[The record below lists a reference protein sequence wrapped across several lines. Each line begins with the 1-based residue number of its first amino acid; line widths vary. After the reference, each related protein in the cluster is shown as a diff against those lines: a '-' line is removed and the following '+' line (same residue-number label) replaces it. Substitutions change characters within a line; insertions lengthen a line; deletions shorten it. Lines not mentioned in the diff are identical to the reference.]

1 MERFCKNCG
10 APLPPM
16 ARFCGKCGKPVDDH
30 SEPAVSSDWPADIYS
45 EPITSDDEPAA
56 GYDEDVLD
64 FGAPDDYDAYASDN
78 AAAGDAAPADG
89 PAKQKKMAG
98 SGKTALLLAA
108 AGLILA
114 VGVFFAVKLVRE
126 LRTDKSSVQ
135 KPAYTEA
142 ADEPAQENTPA
153 QPVQERP
160 AEEEPAQEAPEETA
174 AYQSETI
181 LDIRPGQLSWTAVT
195 GDYDLYFSVP
205 EGFVETAL
213 GCAAAGNTY
222 CYYAQTLDMLIRIWE
237 APVEAVGDPGSSLFS
252 AYGFT
257 VDGASMQ
264 ETENSRRY
272 TCTGDGRRMSVYETW
287 GDLYAYYVMFEY
299 PNGST
304 LETAAYESFAE
315 AFLSRASFNN
325 ELTQTGG
332 DYILPQSAERRLTR
346 DDLAGLSHLEL
357 CLARN
362 EIYARHGR
370 RFLNRDIAAYF
381 AEKDWYSPDI
391 DAAVFDA
398 NQESYLSEDERYNAG
413 FMLDYEKQKF
423 GKSYY

>member
-16 ARFCGKCGKPVDDH
+16 ARFCGKCGKPVNDH
-30 SEPAVSSDWPADIYS
+30 SEPAVSSDWSGIYS
-45 EPITSDDEPAA
+45 EPITSDDE
-56 GYDEDVLD
+56 
-64 FGAPDDYDAYASDN
+64 
-78 AAAGDAAPADG
+78 PADG

-174 AYQSETI
+174 AYQSTI

-213 GCAAAGNTY
+213 GYAAAGNTY
-222 CYYAQTLDMLIRIWE
+222 CYYAQTLDMQIRVWE

-304 LETAAYESFAE
+304 LETAAYENFAE

>member
-10 APLPPM
+10 APLPPT

-30 SEPAVSSDWPADIYS
+30 SEPAVSSDWPAGIYS

-56 GYDEDVLD
+56 GYEDVLD

-78 AAAGDAAPADG
+78 GDAAGDAAPADG
-89 PAKQKKMAG
+89 PARQKKTAG
-98 SGKTALLLAA
+98 SGKTALFLAV

-114 VGVFFAVKLVRE
+114 VGVFFAVKLVQE

-142 ADEPAQENTPA
+142 ADEPAQEDTPA

-160 AEEEPAQEAPEETA
+160 AEAEPAQEELEETA

-181 LDIRPGQLSWTAVT
+181 LDIRPDQLSWTAVA
-195 GDYDLYFSVP
+195 GFYGLYFSEP

-213 GCAAAGNTY
+213 GYATIGNTY
-222 CYYAQTLDMLIRIWE
+222 CYYAQTLDMQIRVWE
-237 APVEAVGDPGSSLFS
+237 APVEAVGDPDSRLFA
-252 AYGFT
+252 AYGYT
-257 VDGASMQ
+257 VDEASVQ

-272 TCTGDGRRMSVYETW
+272 TCMGDGRRMSAYETW
-287 GDLYAYYVMFEY
+287 GDLYAYYVIFEY

-304 LETAAYESFAE
+304 LETAAYEEFAE
-315 AFLSRASFNN
+315 AFLSRASFDN

>member
-1 MERFCKNCG
+1 
-10 APLPPM
+10 
-16 ARFCGKCGKPVDDH
+16 
-30 SEPAVSSDWPADIYS
+30 
-45 EPITSDDEPAA
+45 
-56 GYDEDVLD
+56 
-64 FGAPDDYDAYASDN
+64 
-78 AAAGDAAPADG
+78 
-89 PAKQKKMAG
+89 
-98 SGKTALLLAA
+98 
-108 AGLILA
+108 
-114 VGVFFAVKLVRE
+114 
-126 LRTDKSSVQ
+126 
-135 KPAYTEA
+135 
-142 ADEPAQENTPA
+142 
-153 QPVQERP
+153 
-160 AEEEPAQEAPEETA
+160 
-174 AYQSETI
+174 
-181 LDIRPGQLSWTAVT
+181 
-195 GDYDLYFSVP
+195 
-205 EGFVETAL
+205 
-213 GCAAAGNTY
+213 
-222 CYYAQTLDMLIRIWE
+222 
-237 APVEAVGDPGSSLFS
+237 
-252 AYGFT
+252 
-257 VDGASMQ
+257 MQ